1 MDNTFLNISDILLH
15 YLVYEYTLLL
25 PTAAPMKIGMFNKKL
40 KYGCIEIRFN
50 DISFLRRAFLFING
64 NTNGFCR

>member
-25 PTAAPMKIGMFNKKL
+25 PTAATDENW
-40 KYGCIEIRFN
+40 N
-50 DISFLRRAFLFING
+50 V
-64 NTNGFCR
+64 